1 MKEQIVICMPSKNTE
16 KTIKKS
22 IFSVL
27 HQTGIKRETILL
39 IGNDN
44 STDDSEI
51 IIKEISSQN
60 ANVIL
65 LNVNFGNVSLNRNFL
80 NDYAR
85 KNYPNCVLI
94 GRLDADDV
102 IYNEHTISQIE
113 ALYDKHNFDVLI
125 CGNKQ
130 ILKGNILDWENK
142 ANIKLLNDN
151 FVLENLYNMTQG
163 DAKAELPSCNTF
175 IKPTV
180 KTQYPNK
187 VSAED
192 HWFTTL
198 LLLQKEKLN
207 ILIDE
212 KLLYCIYSL
221 DGFVTNSNKKSNN
234 YIQSRNE
241 LYSYYIKEIAMQNIL
256 KKWNNYIVD
265 DGLSFHLANIQKNKS
280 KLKKYWLLNFPV
292 NTRIKKELTSFQN
305 KKIRLLD
312 ICCGPFPKSGI
323 FAEDYTIERTL
334 VDTLSE
340 SYHSML
346 KENSIKTY
354 EQKIICCN
362 VEELHNNFSMNSFEI
377 IYSKNA
383 LDHTY
388 NPIEA
393 IANLINL
400 ITHNGVIIL
409 EHYINEGKYTNYYGL
424 HQWDFNVENGDFIIS
439 NYDKT
444 VNFNATRKYT
454 QVNIET
460 SIDGNKI
467 INIIRKNNDK

>member
-1 MKEQIVICMPSKNTE
+1 MPSKNAG

-27 HQTGIKRETILL
+27 HQTGMNREIILL

-51 IIKEISSQN
+51 IIKEIASYN

-65 LNVNFGNVSLNRNFL
+65 LNVDFGNVSLNRNFL
-80 NDYAR
+80 NNYAR

-102 IYNEHTISQIE
+102 IYNRDTISQIE

-130 ILKGNILDWENK
+130 ILKGDILDWENK
-142 ANIKLLNDN
+142 PNKNLLNDD
-151 FVLENLYNMTQG
+151 FVLETLYKMTQG

-221 DGFVTNSNKKSNN
+221 DGFVTNSNKKNNN
-234 YIQSRNE
+234 YIKSRNE
-241 LYSYYIKEIAMQNIL
+241 LYSYYLDKMSMKNIHH
-256 KKWNNYIVD
+256 KWNTYISVG
-265 DGLSFHLANIQKNKS
+265 GLSFHLANIQKNKS
-280 KLKKYWLLNFPV
+280 KLKKYWLQNFPI
-292 NTRIKKELTSFQN
+292 NNRIEKELKFFQN

-312 ICCGPFPKSGI
+312 VCCGPFPKSGI
-323 FAEDYTIERTL
+323 FSENYIIERTL
-334 VDTLSE
+334 IDSLAEDYHTLLKKNEIDT
-340 SYHSML
+340 YG
-346 KENSIKTY
+346 
-354 EQKIICCN
+354 QRIICCN
-362 VEELHNNFSMNSFEI
+362 VENVHKVFREESFEI

-388 NPIEA
+388 NPMEA
-393 IANLINL
+393 LTNLINL
-400 ITHNGVIIL
+400 ITYDGVIIL
-409 EHYINEGKYTNYYGL
+409 EHYISEGKYTNYFGL
-424 HQWDFNVENGDFIIS
+424 HQWDFDVENGDFIIS
-439 NYDKT
+439 NQYKIIKL
-444 VNFNATRKYT
+444 NATMEYT
-454 QVNIET
+454 KVNIET
-460 SIDGNKI
+460 YIEGNKI
-467 INIIRKNNDK
+467 INIIRIKNEQ